1 MPVRRFDSVWR
12 LGAAAG
18 LAAGLAFSAV
28 LPVAAQIRIGQTSSF
43 TGPVG
48 PAVKEGTDAAKVY
61 FEAVNLR
68 GGING
73 QPIELIS
80 LDDKFDAKLT
90 AENARRLLDQG
101 VVALFFNRGTPQT
114 EALMPILLDRKVPLV
129 GPSTGAMV
137 VHEPVHPWIFNVR
150 ATYQREAERAVQHLF
165 SIGLRRIAV
174 LLRDD
179 SFGADGAAGALR
191 GFEAAGVK
199 PVVYEKYARTKPDFA
214 PAVQKIAQAD
224 AQAVMFVGAGTEV
237 ADGTKALRAAGSQA
251 QIVTLS
257 NNAAAGFIK
266 AMGEHARGVI
276 VSQVFPNERSLSA
289 PLIKELHD
297 LMKVRGGGKPPEITP
312 AMVEGFAAAKVLVEG
327 LRRASPD
334 PTPAKLKNAL
344 EGLRKF
350 DLGGL
355 ELTFSPTDHTGL
367 EYSDLSIVD
376 RDGHFRR

>member
-1 MPVRRFDSVWR
+1 MPARKLELLHV
-12 LGAAAG
+12 LTMA
-18 LAAGLAFSAV
+18 LALALA
-28 LPVAAQIRIGQTSSF
+28 LPAAAQIRIGQTSSF

-61 FEAVNLR
+61 FDAVNAR

-73 QPIELIS
+73 LLIELIS
-80 LDDKFDAKLT
+80 VDDKFDAKLT
-90 AENARRLLDQG
+90 AENARKLIDQG

-114 EALMPILLDRKVPLV
+114 EAIMPLLMERRVPLIA
-129 GPSTGAMV
+129 PSTGAMV
-137 VHEPVHPWIFNVR
+137 VHEPVHPWVFNVR
-150 ATYQREAERAVQHLF
+150 ATYQSEAERAVKHLF
-165 SIGLRRIAV
+165 SIGLKRVAV

-191 GFEAAGVK
+191 GFEAMGAK
-199 PVVYEKYARTKPDFA
+199 PVVNEKYARTKPDFA
-214 PAVQKIAQAD
+214 PAVQKITQAD
-224 AQAVMFVGAGTEV
+224 AQAVMFIGAGTEV
-237 ADGTKALRAAGSQA
+237 ADGTRLLRAAGSQA

-266 AMGEHARGVI
+266 AMGENARGVI
-276 VSQVFPNERSLSA
+276 VSQVFPSERSLSA

-297 LMKVRGGGKPPEITP
+297 LLRVRWGGQGKPPEITP

-327 LRRASPD
+327 LRRAAPD
-334 PTPAKLKNAL
+334 PTPAKLKAAL
-344 EGLRKF
+344 ESMRKF

-355 ELTFSPTDHTGL
+355 ELGFSPTDHTGL
-367 EYSDLSIVD
+367 EYSDLSIID

>member
-1 MPVRRFDSVWR
+1 MAAQRFELLQV
-12 LGAAAG
+12 
-18 LAAGLAFSAV
+18 LAMALSLALA

-61 FEAVNLR
+61 FDAVNAR

-73 QPIELIS
+73 VLIELIS
-80 LDDKFDAKLT
+80 VDDKFDAKLT
-90 AENARRLLDQG
+90 AENARKLIDQG

-114 EALMPILLDRKVPLV
+114 EAMMPLLMERKVPLIA
-129 GPSTGAMV
+129 PSTGALV
-137 VHEPVHPWIFNVR
+137 VHEPVHPWVFNVR
-150 ATYQREAERAVQHLF
+150 ATYQREAERAVRHLF
-165 SIGLRRIAV
+165 SIGLQRVAV

-191 GFEAAGVK
+191 GFEAMNAK
-199 PVVYEKYARTKPDFA
+199 PVVNEKYARTKPDFA
-214 PAVQKIAQAD
+214 PAVQKIVQAD
-224 AQAVMFVGAGTEV
+224 AQAVMFIGAGTEV
-237 ADGTKALRAAGSQA
+237 ADGTRLLRAAGSQA

-266 AMGEHARGVI
+266 AMGENARGVI
-276 VSQVFPNERSLSA
+276 VSQVFPSERSLSA

-297 LMKVRGGGKPPEITP
+297 LLRVRWGGQGKPPEITP

-327 LRRASPD
+327 LRRAAPD
-334 PTPAKLKNAL
+334 PTPAKLKAAL
-344 EGLRKF
+344 ESMRKF

-355 ELTFSPTDHTGL
+355 ELGFSPTDHTGL
-367 EYSDLSIVD
+367 EYSDLAIID

>member
-1 MPVRRFDSVWR
+1 MAVHR
-12 LGAAAG
+12 LELLEVLTMA
-18 LAAGLAFSAV
+18 LALALAP
-28 LPVAAQIRIGQTSSF
+28 PVAAQIRIGQTSSF

-61 FEAVNLR
+61 FDAVNAR

-73 QPIELIS
+73 ALIELIS
-80 LDDKFDAKLT
+80 VDDKFDAKLT
-90 AENARRLLDQG
+90 AENARKLIDQG

-114 EALMPILLDRKVPLV
+114 EAIMPLLMERKVPLIA
-129 GPSTGAMV
+129 PSTGAMV
-137 VHEPVHPWIFNVR
+137 VHEPVHPWVFNVR
-150 ATYQREAERAVQHLF
+150 ATYQREAERAVRHLY
-165 SIGLRRIAV
+165 SIGLKRVAV

-191 GFEAAGVK
+191 GFEAMGAK
-199 PVVYEKYARTKPDFA
+199 PVVNEKYARTKPDFA
-214 PAVQKIAQAD
+214 PAVQKIVQAD
-224 AQAVMFVGAGTEV
+224 AQAVMFIGAGTEV
-237 ADGTKALRAAGSQA
+237 ADGTRLLRAAGSQA

-266 AMGEHARGVI
+266 AMGENARGVI
-276 VSQVFPNERSLSA
+276 VSQVFPSERSLSA

-297 LMKVRGGGKPPEITP
+297 LLRVRWGGQGKPPEITP

-327 LRRASPD
+327 LRRAAPD
-334 PTPAKLKNAL
+334 PTPARLKAAL
-344 EGLRKF
+344 EGMRKF

-355 ELTFSPTDHTGL
+355 ELGFSPTDHTGL
-367 EYSDLSIVD
+367 EYSDLSIID

>member
-1 MPVRRFDSVWR
+1 MT
-12 LGAAAG
+12 
-18 LAAGLAFSAV
+18 LALALA
-28 LPVAAQIRIGQTSSF
+28 LPAAAQIRIGQTSSF

-61 FEAVNLR
+61 FDAVNAR

-73 QPIELIS
+73 VLIELIS
-80 LDDKFDAKLT
+80 VDDKFDAKLT
-90 AENARRLLDQG
+90 AENARKLIDQG

-114 EALMPILLDRKVPLV
+114 EAIMPLLMERKVPLIA
-129 GPSTGAMV
+129 PSTGAMV
-137 VHEPVHPWIFNVR
+137 VHEPVHPWVFNVR
-150 ATYQREAERAVQHLF
+150 ATYQSEAERAVKHLF
-165 SIGLRRIAV
+165 SIGLKRVAV

-191 GFEAAGVK
+191 GFEAMGAK
-199 PVVYEKYARTKPDFA
+199 PVVNEKYARTKPDFA
-214 PAVQKIAQAD
+214 PAVQKIVKAE
-224 AQAVMFVGAGTEV
+224 AQAVVFIGAGTEV
-237 ADGTKALRAAGSQA
+237 ADGTRLLRAAGSQA

-266 AMGEHARGVI
+266 AMGENARGVI
-276 VSQVFPNERSLSA
+276 VSQVFPSERSLSA

-297 LMKVRGGGKPPEITP
+297 LMRVRWGGQGKPPEITP

-327 LRRASPD
+327 LRRAAPD
-334 PTPAKLKNAL
+334 PTPAKLKAAL
-344 EGLRKF
+344 EGMRKF

-355 ELTFSPTDHTGL
+355 ELGFSPTDHTGL
-367 EYSDLSIVD
+367 EYSDLSIID

>member
-1 MPVRRFDSVWR
+1 MPAHRFELLRFVAMALSFT
-12 LGAAAG
+12 
-18 LAAGLAFSAV
+18 LA
-28 LPVAAQIRIGQTSSF
+28 LPAAAQIRIGQTSSF

-61 FEAVNLR
+61 FDAVNAR

-73 QPIELIS
+73 ALIELIS
-80 LDDKFDAKLT
+80 LDDKFDVKLA
-90 AENARRLLDQG
+90 AENARKLIDQG

-114 EALMPILLDRKVPLV
+114 EAMMPLLLERKVPLIA
-129 GPSTGAMV
+129 PSTGAMV
-137 VHEPVHPWIFNVR
+137 VHEPVHPWVFNVR
-150 ATYQREAERAVQHLF
+150 ATYQREAERAVKHLF
-165 SIGLRRIAV
+165 SIGLSRVAV

-179 SFGADGAAGALR
+179 SFGADGAAGAQR
-191 GFEAAGVK
+191 GFEAMSAK
-199 PVVYEKYARTKPDFA
+199 PVVNEKYARTKPDFA
-214 PAVQKIAQAD
+214 PAVQKIVQAN
-224 AQAVMFVGAGTEV
+224 AQAVMFIGAGTEV
-237 ADGTKALRAAGSQA
+237 ADGTKLLRAAGSQA

-266 AMGEHARGVI
+266 AMGENARGVI
-276 VSQVFPNERSLSA
+276 VSQVFPNERALSA

-297 LMKVRGGGKPPEITP
+297 LLRARWGGQGPSPEITP

-334 PTPAKLKNAL
+334 PTPAKLKAAL
-344 EGLRKF
+344 ESMRKY

-355 ELTFSPTDHTGL
+355 ELGFSPTDHTGL
-367 EYSDLSIVD
+367 EYSDLAIID

>member
-1 MPVRRFDSVWR
+1 MAVHR
-12 LGAAAG
+12 
-18 LAAGLAFSAV
+18 LAF
-28 LPVAAQIRIGQTSSF
+28 LPILVAALALAWPAAAQIRIGQTSSF

-48 PAVKEGTDAAKVY
+48 PAVKEGTDAAKAY
-61 FEAVNLR
+61 FEAVNAR

-73 QPIELIS
+73 VPIELIS

-114 EALMPILLDRKVPLV
+114 EALMPLLMERKVPLV
-129 GPSTGAMV
+129 GPSTGALV

-150 ATYQREAERAVQHLF
+150 ATYQREAERAVRHLF
-165 SIGLRRIAV
+165 SIGLKRVAV

-191 GFEAAGVK
+191 GFEAMNAK
-199 PVVYEKYARTKPDFA
+199 PVVNEKYARTKPDFA
-214 PAVQKIAQAD
+214 PAVKKIVEAD
-224 AQAVMFVGAGTEV
+224 AQAVVFVGAGTEV
-237 ADGTKALRAAGSQA
+237 ADGTRLLRAAGSQA

-266 AMGEHARGVI
+266 AMGENARGVI

-297 LMKVRGGGKPPEITP
+297 LLKARQGGQGKAPEITP

-327 LRRASPD
+327 LRRAAPD
-334 PTPAKLKNAL
+334 PTPAKLKAAL
-344 EGLRKF
+344 ESMRKY

-355 ELTFSPTDHTGL
+355 ELGFSPTDHTGL
-367 EYSDLSIVD
+367 EYSDLSIID
-376 RDGHFRR
+376 RNGHFRR